1 MSSTGKKF
9 VAFLFV
15 LVAALTAGAFMFLG
29 LEYGAVAAA
38 LGIVTILVLILG
50 KFAGRHDGMVY
61 LAFIIVLMVAGIHFA
76 PKGFGNAMVS
86 SQLANAGWVTIDS
99 QNYSVRGSEF
109 GTYTTAAAGG
119 STFQRVG
126 WFVGDQMI
134 FNGKVYG
141 VFATFNGLPIVAT
154 AGIGDHHSVIFTQ
167 R

>member
-1 MSSTGKKF
+1 MSTGKIF

-29 LEYGAVAAA
+29 LEYAAVAAT
-38 LGIVTILVLILG
+38 LGIGTILVLILG

-61 LAFIIVLMVAGIHFA
+61 LVFIIVLMVAGIHCGS
-76 PKGFGNAMVS
+76 KGFGTAMVAN
-86 SQLANAGWVTIDS
+86 QLANAGWVTIDG

-126 WFVGDQMI
+126 WFVGDQMVLK
-134 FNGKVYG
+134 GKAYG